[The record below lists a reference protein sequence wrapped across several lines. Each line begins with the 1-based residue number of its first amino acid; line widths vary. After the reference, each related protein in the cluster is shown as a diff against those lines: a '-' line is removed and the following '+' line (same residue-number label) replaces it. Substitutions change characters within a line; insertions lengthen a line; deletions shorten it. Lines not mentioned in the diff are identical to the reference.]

1 MIASL
6 LKPLIQ
12 RDQISHFT
20 LAMITKR
27 KKKRNILSRLTSNN
41 VSTTDIILL
50 VENPKYRNTVSTG
63 DLPGINKRS
72 TIQEARSLQLSSS
85 ATKFQV
91 AG

>member
-50 VENPKYRNTVSTG
+50 ENPKYRNTVSTG

>member
-20 LAMITKR
+20 LDDYK
-27 KKKRNILSRLTSNN
+27 KEKKRNVLSRLTSNN
-41 VSTTDIILL
+41 VSTSDIILL

>member
-20 LAMITKR
+20 LDDYK
-27 KKKRNILSRLTSNN
+27 KEKKRNILSRLTSNN

>member
-20 LAMITKR
+20 LDDYK
-27 KKKRNILSRLTSNN
+27 KEKKRNILSRLTSNN

-85 ATKFQV
+85 STKFQV

>member
-20 LAMITKR
+20 LDDYK
-27 KKKRNILSRLTSNN
+27 KEKKRNILSRLTSNN
-41 VSTTDIILL
+41 VSTSDIILL

>member
-27 KKKRNILSRLTSNN
+27 KKKNVLSRLTSNN

-50 VENPKYRNTVSTG
+50 ENPKYRNTVSTG